1 MLGQVL
7 VGGGGAGSQAGQAGR
22 RTATAPGG
30 SAAYSEDGRNVRASG
45 QQQLPY
51 GQSLAPYDPRP
62 DPPWDHPS
70 PNQAG
75 GYAPAPPHSL

>member
-1 MLGQVL
+1 MGTSGAVPHIRHRDVHDVLGQVL
-7 VGGGGAGSQAGQAGR
+7 VGGGGAGSQAGQAGW

-30 SAAYSEDGRNVRASG
+30 SAAYSEDSRNVRASG

-62 DPPWDHPS
+62 DP
-70 PNQAG
+70 A
-75 GYAPAPPHSL
+75 